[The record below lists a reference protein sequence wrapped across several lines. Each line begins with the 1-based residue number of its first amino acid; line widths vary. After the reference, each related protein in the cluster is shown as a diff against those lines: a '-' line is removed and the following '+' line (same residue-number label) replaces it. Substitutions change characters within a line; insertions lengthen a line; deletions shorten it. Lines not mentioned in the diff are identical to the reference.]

1 MNPWI
6 LGMWLMSAPASE
18 WQLIERVVAVVD
30 DDVVLAS
37 ELERRLEIARVGLAK
52 LSDAERA
59 RHAKDLRSNLLRSL
73 VDERLIALGAARLD
87 LTVDD
92 SEIDRAIAQIR
103 TANNLDDAAL
113 TRALADSGWTMPEY
127 RSDVGRQL
135 LRFRLFTTIFS
146 ARLTIPEEAMQAA
159 YAAEKAKN
167 PALGEYADVS
177 SRLRDDLRER
187 ILNEEADRWLI
198 EARSNTHVEL
208 RP

>member
-1 MNPWI
+1 MHPWI
-6 LGMWLMSAPASE
+6 LGLWLMSAPASE

-37 ELERRLEIARVGLAK
+37 ELERRLEIAAVALAK
-52 LSDAERA
+52 LPDAERA
-59 RHAKDLRSNLLRSL
+59 RHAKDLRSNLLRGL
-73 VDERLIALGAARLD
+73 VDERLIALGAARLG

-92 SEIDRAIAQIR
+92 SEIDRAVAQIR
-103 TANNLDDAAL
+103 TANNFDDAAL

-135 LRFRLFTTIFS
+135 LRFKLFTAVFS
-146 ARLTIPEEAMQAA
+146 GRLTVSDEAVQAA

-167 PALGEYADVS
+167 PALGEFADVS
-177 SRLRDDLRER
+177 QRLRDDLRER

-198 EARSNTHVEL
+198 EARGNTHVEL

>member
-6 LGMWLMSAPASE
+6 LGLWLMSAPASE

-59 RHAKDLRSNLLRSL
+59 RLAKDLRSNLLRSL

-146 ARLTIPEEAMQAA
+146 ARLTIPEEAVQAA